1 MTRLEEFKSVCQ
13 VSEIDASHDKLG
25 SQTRLTVKFASGLKL
40 ILIQLYGLIA
50 KRGIYSWRRK
60 ILYFTMMSIPI
71 AMAIFVVLSLN
82 P

>member
-1 MTRLEEFKSVCQ
+1 MSVCQ
-13 VSEIDASHDKLG
+13 VSEIDASQDKHG
-25 SQTRLTVKFASGLKL
+25 SHTKLAVKSASGLKL

-50 KRGIYSWRRK
+50 KRSIYSWRRK
-60 ILYFTMMSIPI
+60 ILYLTMMAIPI